1 MSAERQA
8 GAVSDE
14 ALLLEIIREPLAA
27 AIREINLPLHIL
39 LDSRF
44 GELNDNQ
51 IEMIEAARASATAAD
66 ILLRQ
71 VSRAIALAGASPRAS
86 EETTRVIDLAR
97 SALAIAGAH
106 EAGRG
111 VRFDA
116 DLSPALPRVRGD
128 RAHLE
133 EALTLLLRDAGAAA
147 ADGEAVQV
155 TAEASGTP
163 FVTVV
168 VSCRGL
174 LPRMSLDRL
183 VATRLLEREGGTVQ
197 FAPGATTLRLLR

>member
-1 MSAERQA
+1 MSAERQV

-14 ALLLEIIREPLAA
+14 ALLLEIIQEPLAA

-147 ADGEAVQV
+147 GDGEAVQV
-155 TAEASGTP
+155 TAEASGAP
-163 FVTVV
+163 FVTVA

-183 VATRLLEREGGTVQ
+183 VATRLLEREGGSVQ
-197 FAPGATTLRLLR
+197 FAPGATTVRLLR

>member
-1 MSAERQA
+1 MSAEGRMNSM
-8 GAVSDE
+8 SDE
-14 ALLLEIIREPLAA
+14 ALLLDAIRGPLAA
-27 AIREINLPLHIL
+27 AIRDISLPLHIL

-71 VSRAIALAGASPRAS
+71 VSRAIALAAAPPRPS
-86 EETTRVIDLAR
+86 EETTRLIDLAR

-147 ADGEAVQV
+147 VDGEAVQV
-155 TAEASGTP
+155 SADGSTTP
-163 FVTVV
+163 VVTLV

-174 LPRMSLDRL
+174 LSRMSLDRL
-183 VATRLLEREGGTVQ
+183 VATRLLEREGGTVR
-197 FAPGATTLRLLR
+197 FTPGATTLCLLR